1 MQVLDPSSFMDY
13 WEDYGGQVLHHLS
26 DRSNF
31 DVVVPVAMANRPGEK
46 THLLT
51 SSMAFD
57 TIGLPLISTAVFT
70 PLQPPSRTAAE
81 PSIDVQVGG
90 TALNPV
96 IRPISLSSLR
106 YLWMV

>member
-1 MQVLDPSSFMDY
+1 MEY

-31 DVVVPVAMANRPGEK
+31 DTIVPVAVANRPGEK

-51 SSMAFD
+51 SNMAFD
-57 TIGLPLISTAVFT
+57 TIGLPLVATAVLT
-70 PLQPPSRTAAE
+70 PLRPPSRTPAE
-81 PSIDVQVGG
+81 PTIDVQVGG
-90 TALNPV
+90 TQLNPV